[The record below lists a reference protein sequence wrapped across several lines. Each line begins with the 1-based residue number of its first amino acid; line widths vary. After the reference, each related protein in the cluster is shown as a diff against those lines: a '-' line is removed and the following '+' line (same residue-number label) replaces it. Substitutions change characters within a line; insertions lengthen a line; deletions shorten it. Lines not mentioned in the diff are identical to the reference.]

1 MASDIN
7 ESPITVVR
15 AAVLEFIEEMKSNK
29 RIVEQEIR
37 DQTDN
42 VLSQFLNQN
51 LTQYSRSDIQNISK
65 QYREAYLDYYN
76 NTIFLKIISEASS
89 FIKEAIEEGF
99 NNPSIIQDE
108 WMTGIDNIKSQ
119 LSHMNELAD
128 NVKAYKNKIDE
139 QARTINELSS
149 TSSLSSTDLE
159 LYQNA
164 VEERD
169 EIIRGKDQLLVEKE
183 QEIMN
188 LNEGLSHMEDQSNN
202 LGQTLLEYNLNIED
216 LQETVNDRDEKIERL
231 QSELKNVKASS
242 EEVNALLGNLSEAEN
257 TIRKLEQK
265 VSTTDTELV
274 NELEETL
281 EKTRTQLLE
290 LRREVVQKNEKMH
303 NLEMGNEEIQLE
315 KKAATDK
322 FDATTKELKQL
333 KDKYDKLYSENSS
346 LLVEFNSN
354 KDSLTSSETS
364 HRKLI
369 LDLDEAKTKLKTF
382 EGKVSISSE
391 EKEKIANQVVI
402 LEEQIK
408 DSRSSLDYLTEV
420 VGSDIKFKT
429 LFFLQ
434 SLDAEIRVDNLAQGI
449 GAPTNIIHR
458 VLIELSRDGLA
469 NTRKDGRFLYAEAK
483 DNKSPFALAQ
493 N

>member
-242 EEVNALLGNLSEAEN
+242 EEVNALLGN
-257 TIRKLEQK
+257 
-265 VSTTDTELV
+265 
-274 NELEETL
+274 
-281 EKTRTQLLE
+281 
-290 LRREVVQKNEKMH
+290 
-303 NLEMGNEEIQLE
+303 
-315 KKAATDK
+315 
-322 FDATTKELKQL
+322 
-333 KDKYDKLYSENSS
+333 
-346 LLVEFNSN
+346 
-354 KDSLTSSETS
+354 
-364 HRKLI
+364 
-369 LDLDEAKTKLKTF
+369 
-382 EGKVSISSE
+382 
-391 EKEKIANQVVI
+391 
-402 LEEQIK
+402 
-408 DSRSSLDYLTEV
+408 
-420 VGSDIKFKT
+420 
-429 LFFLQ
+429 
-434 SLDAEIRVDNLAQGI
+434 
-449 GAPTNIIHR
+449 
-458 VLIELSRDGLA
+458 
-469 NTRKDGRFLYAEAK
+469 
-483 DNKSPFALAQ
+483 
-493 N
+493 